1 MRTRYMSQKKY
12 PLLYTIILLAG
23 LFSQNVSAQET
34 SYEIKQQQMYVPMK
48 DGVKLW
54 ACMTYPV
61 AKKKKEKFPG
71 LLVMDPYA
79 EDCTLKRYNEGF
91 LAGNGYVVCTFHVRG
106 SGKSEGKL
114 FDREYSEQEIQDALT
129 IIDWLSKQPW
139 SSGTVGMYGGSWS
152 AFNALQTAMRKPK
165 ALKAIISYVGTE
177 DLYNEDVHYADGI
190 LRFDDYLILAD
201 MFSYTPPPLDALDEA
216 ILQNRFDQVPLS
228 LTYLKQQRDGD
239 FWRKKIRLNINPDT
253 LKVPTF
259 MIGGW
264 YDGYR
269 SAILRALQYMKA
281 PAKAIVGPW
290 DHSTESPQPSAT
302 LTKFELRWW
311 DYWLKKKQT
320 GIMNDPDL
328 TVYMEGLTRR
338 NPRLLKHQA
347 NGNLLNIG
355 RHRDTMINHFIFNRT
370 DPCLNNR
377 RKKTALY

>member
-1 MRTRYMSQKKY
+1 MSIIPITRFTIFALVFILSSGDALSQKT
-12 PLLYTIILLAG
+12 P
-23 LFSQNVSAQET
+23 
-34 SYEIKQQQMYVPMK
+34 YEIKQQQIYVPMK

-54 ACMTYPV
+54 ACMISPV
-61 AKKKKEKFPG
+61 SKNKKEKFPG

-79 EDCTLKRYNEGF
+79 EDCRLNRYDEGF
-91 LAGNGYVVCTFHVRG
+91 LASNGYVVCTFHVRG

-114 FDREYSEQEIQDALT
+114 FDREYSEQEIQDAIT
-129 IIDWLSKQPW
+129 IIDWLSKQSW
-139 SSGTVGMYGGSWS
+139 SSGSVGMYGGSWS

-177 DLYNEDVHYADGI
+177 DLYNEDVHYADGVF
-190 LRFDDYLILAD
+190 RFDDYLILAD
-201 MFSYTPPPLDALDEA
+201 MFSYTPPPLNPLDET
-216 ILQNRFDQVPLS
+216 ILQNRFDQPPLS

-239 FWRKKIRLNINPDT
+239 FWRKSIRLNINPDT
-253 LKVPTF
+253 LKIPTF

-269 SAILRALQYMKA
+269 TAILRALQNSKA

-290 DHSTESPQPSAT
+290 DHSTEFPAPSAE

-328 TVYMEGLTRR
+328 TVYMSVQPLPLQPYPAET
-338 NPRLLKHQA
+338 PSEAH
-347 NGNLLNIG
+347 
-355 RHRDTMINHFIFNRT
+355 DTFAR
-370 DPCLNNR
+370 
-377 RKKTALY
+377 